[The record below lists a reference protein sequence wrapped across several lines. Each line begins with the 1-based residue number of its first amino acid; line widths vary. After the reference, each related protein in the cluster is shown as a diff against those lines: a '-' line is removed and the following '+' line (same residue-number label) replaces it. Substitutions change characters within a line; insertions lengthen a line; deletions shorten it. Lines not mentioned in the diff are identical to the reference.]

1 MIFEKLLNTSL
12 DFLCGTNIADILN
25 WFSITF
31 YTRECNHISFD
42 KIYDLSNIFFIVAQ
56 PYTKLIESLIMIT
69 LGGLILLLCN
79 FWLTSAVIL
88 ILFFG
93 QVVSSHYIFE
103 RRLRPTLNYY
113 TLVEYES
120 RKKMLALIIN
130 NLRGRDVI
138 QSFEKT
144 SEFCRE

>member
-1 MIFEKLLNTSL
+1 MLYLSVIMILWYFT
-12 DFLCGTNIADILN
+12 
-25 WFSITF
+25 
-31 YTRECNHISFD
+31 
-42 KIYDLSNIFFIVAQ
+42 VAQ
-56 PYTKLIESLIMIT
+56 PYTKLIESIIMIT
-69 LGGLILLLCN
+69 LGGLILVMCN

-88 ILFFG
+88 ILVCG
-93 QVVSSHYIFE
+93 QVISAHYIFE
-103 RRLRPTLNYY
+103 KRLRPTLNYY

-120 RKKMLALIIN
+120 RKKILSLIIN